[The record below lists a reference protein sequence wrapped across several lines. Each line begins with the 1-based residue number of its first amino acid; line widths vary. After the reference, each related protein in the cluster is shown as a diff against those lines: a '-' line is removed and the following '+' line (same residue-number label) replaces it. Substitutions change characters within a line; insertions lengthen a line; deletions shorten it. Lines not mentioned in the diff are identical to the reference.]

1 MNKLITE
8 LGYLGL
14 EVSDLPRWQ
23 QFTTEV
29 LGMGYRPGPSNG
41 KASALVRMDHHDRR
55 ILLLEGVADDFAFAG
70 WQSPTAA
77 TLAEFAEHLERLG
90 VSYAWGSDAE
100 LELRGVDRMLHFTD
114 PSGLRHEAFYG
125 PMLSSERFVSPR
137 VHSSFVTGA
146 GGMGHAVFPAPQYA
160 KSLEFTQRV
169 FGMAISDYVRL
180 KLSADMSAEIAF
192 LHINPRHHSI
202 AFAQIPGAKRMHH
215 FMVEVADVTDVGRAR
230 DRCLNMG
237 LPVAM
242 DIGQHPN
249 DGMVSFYGETPSGFL
264 VEFGW
269 GGVLVDEANW
279 QQATY
284 SQISEWGHRPAAVP
298 PARRA
303 ALVETHTA
311 ISRADSSADSSA
323 GGSADSSADGSAKSS
338 ASFSPA
344 TAGHSGRWNVVITTP
359 MGERKVTFDLR
370 VSGDRVQGSM
380 IAPDETNE
388 ILQGSVAGNL
398 LRWRSKVS
406 QPLPMDVEI
415 NAEVRGQ
422 SISGEVKGPLGAA
435 PFSGVRA
442 G

>member
-1 MNKLITE
+1 MEHAMNKLITE

-29 LGMGYRPGPSNG
+29 LGMGYRPGPRNG
-41 KASALVRMDHHDRR
+41 VASALVRMDHHDRR
-55 ILLLEGVADDFAFAG
+55 ILLIEGAADDFAFAG

-77 TLAEFAEHLERLG
+77 SLAEFAEHLERLG
-90 VSYAWGSDAE
+90 VTYAWGSDAE
-100 LELRGVDRMLHFTD
+100 LELRGVDRMLHFSD
-114 PSGLRHEAFYG
+114 PSGLRHEAYCG
-125 PMLSSERFVSPR
+125 PLLGYERFVSGR
-137 VHSSFVTGA
+137 VHSSFVTGS
-146 GGMGHAVFPAPQYA
+146 GGMGHAVFPASQYA
-160 KSLEFTQRV
+160 KSLDFTQRV

-180 KLSADMSAEIAF
+180 KLSAEMSAEIAF
-192 LHINPRHHSI
+192 LHLNPRHHSI

-269 GGVLVDEANW
+269 GGVLVDQANW

-284 SQISEWGHRPAAVP
+284 SQISEWGHRPAAIP

-303 ALVETHTA
+303 ASGATQSEEASTSNSASNGVANIANPPT
-311 ISRADSSADSSA
+311 SAD
-323 GGSADSSADGSAKSS
+323 
-338 ASFSPA
+338 
-344 TAGHSGRWNVVITTP
+344 HSGRWNVVIITP
-359 MGERKVTFDLR
+359 MGERKVTFALS

-388 ILQGSVAGNL
+388 ILQGSVAGDL

-406 QPLPMDVEI
+406 QPLPMDIEI
-415 NAEVRGQ
+415 SAEVKGR
-422 SISGEVKGPLGAA
+422 SIAGEVKGPLGAA

-442 G
+442 T